1 MKHSLETE
9 LNATITRDDEG
20 IIRGITFVENSS
32 ASPVAASA
40 KSHVRRLAGT
50 IGVDIAE
57 LGELDRKATHLEP
70 KKSGPSFHL
79 ADEKRFFDTTTY
91 VYNQTYLDTP
101 VWGAG
106 ITATRHNESGRII
119 SIVNT
124 STTGVDA
131 ALPPARDI
139 NRYRKLF
146 SAGES
151 GPGAEESRSKQAQ
164 TTAATQLTEILAA
177 NLDGYDKD
185 KGRTTPEL
193 ISGRFYVYQLDRARR
208 QHDHPE
214 PQEKQERYPS
224 EPIEEEHLPT
234 LPLVKLPDALKDGSW
249 HLVAELIIRLP
260 IKEHQMN
267 WRLLVNVATGDILYL
282 RALTS
287 HVNGLVFT
295 YDPITSTGDTAN
307 DATQSNAVLNPLR
320 DDVELLGLDPAV
332 GGTQS
337 LTGEYVEVVNV
348 HNPNISPPT
357 EPEGVDFDYQ
367 VRTDEF
373 LAVNAYYHNDR
384 FFRLVEALGFPI
396 ATYFDGTSF
405 PIKVDH
411 RGFSGSNNGHCYGDG
426 DGIEHACY
434 GRIDNT
440 GGTPTGNASDWYLVL
455 HELGGHG
462 ILYDHVNTAN
472 FGFAHSAG
480 DSFGM
485 ILNDPYSGWHN
496 GGNNDRF
503 MLWPYSN
510 LGRRSDRDPA
520 AGWGWGGVNDVGS
533 YSSEQILSTTLFRA
547 YRSVGGDATALTRRE
562 FSAHLMTY
570 LMLRAVSTLS
580 PATNPGSPA
589 AFLDALLTADAGDWT
604 SRGLSGD
611 AYSKVLEWSF
621 EKQDLND
628 GDPPLVDVYIDDGRG
643 GEYEYLA
650 DHRATTTI
658 WNRHDPDGGSAHQ
671 DPVIGTNYAYVRVKN
686 RGSSIANLV
695 TVRGFHCKPLEG
707 HVWPTDFKSMDTPEI
722 GAPSIQPNNGEEIVV
737 GPFAWVPNPNE
748 DGDDSMMM
756 VVSAEGDPDNADKY
770 HAGRT
775 IEDWRLVPND
785 NNIATRTVQ
794 LRPRLVSVLPDAGAF
809 MNVCVGKVKD
819 MILTLS
825 NSGFGMLSIT
835 NIVSNSVEFVAPGVN
850 AYPIV
855 IDSGD
860 SIDIPIRFQPTSFGN
875 KTALI
880 TISSNDPGGPR
891 VIRVSGNAAPPR
903 LVSVIA
909 DNGDFGKTCI
919 GDFSDLPL
927 TLSNSAPCPLTI
939 QSITT
944 SSGEFV
950 LPSVLSF
957 PIVIGP
963 GDSLQ
968 IPIRFQPTGFG
979 TKTGTLTIKSD
990 DPQGPKT
997 IRVSGSAP
1005 AGRLS
1010 ITGSTC
1016 IGGVKACCA
1025 GERTLTL
1032 TNVGHCPLHVSHVG
1046 LTRPSKY
1053 WKLVNNPFPATLPP
1067 GASLDILIRYK
1078 AEEKCPRAQGLVI
1091 KTDDPKQPKTILDLL
1106 AYTVWEK
1113 ASGKACDE
1121 CGCSDC
1127 CCDRGC
1133 TPQSIDAC
1141 CFDEDSTEDG
1151 DPC

>member
-1 MKHSLETE
+1 MKHSLEAD
-9 LNATITRDDEG
+9 LNATITRDDDG
-20 IIRGITFVENSS
+20 TIRAITFTDNGS
-32 ASPVAASA
+32 ATPNNTSA
-40 KSHVRRLAGT
+40 KSHVRQLAGK
-50 IGVDIAE
+50 IGIDIEE
-57 LGELDRKATHLEP
+57 LGELDRKATYLEP

-79 ADEKRFFDTTTY
+79 ADEKTFFDTTTY
-91 VYNQTYLDTP
+91 VYAQTYLDTP

-106 ITATRHNESGRII
+106 ITSTINDETGRII

-124 STTGVDA
+124 STAGIDA
-131 ALPPARDI
+131 ELPPTRNI

-151 GPGAEESRSKQAQ
+151 GPGAEKSTSKQALG
-164 TTAATQLTEILAA
+164 AASKQLSDILGSC
-177 NLDGYDKD
+177 LDGPD
-185 KGRTTPEL
+185 KGKDRVTPEL

-214 PQEKQERYPS
+214 PKKKQEKYPQ
-224 EPIEEEHLPT
+224 EPIEGEHLPT
-234 LPLVKLPDALKDGSW
+234 LPLATLPDSLEDGSW
-249 HLVAELIIRLP
+249 HLVAELIVRLP
-260 IKEHQMN
+260 YEGHLMN
-267 WRLLVNVATGDILYL
+267 WRFLVSVATGDVLYL

-295 YDPITSTGDTAN
+295 YDPIISTGDTAN
-307 DATQSNAVLNPLR
+307 DASQSNAVLNPLR

-332 GGTQS
+332 AGTQS
-337 LTGEYVEVVNV
+337 LSGEYVQVINV

-357 EPEGVDFDYQ
+357 QPEGVDFDYD

-384 FFRLVEALGFPI
+384 FFRLVQDLGFPLD
-396 ATYFDGTSF
+396 TYFDGTNF

-411 RGFSGSNNGHCYGDG
+411 RGFGGSNNGHCIGDG
-426 DGIEHACY
+426 DGIDHTCY

-440 GGTPTGNASDWYLVL
+440 GGAPTGNASDWYLVL

-462 ILYDHVNTAN
+462 ILYDHVNSAN

-485 ILNDPYSGWHN
+485 ILNDPYSGWHD

-503 MLWPYSN
+503 MLWPYSA

-520 AGWGWGGVNDVGS
+520 AGWGWGGTNDVGS
-533 YSSEQILSTTLFRA
+533 YSSEQILSTTLFRV
-547 YRSVGGDATALTRRE
+547 YRSIGGDSTALTRRE
-562 FSAHLMTY
+562 FSAHLMSY

-589 AFLDALLTADAGDWT
+589 GFLDALLTADAGDWT
-604 SRGLSGD
+604 TRGLSGG
-611 AYSKVLEWSF
+611 AYEKVLEWSF
-621 EKQDLND
+621 ERQDLND

-650 DHRATTTI
+650 DHRATPTI
-658 WNRHDPDGGSAHQ
+658 WNRHQPDSGGAHQ

-695 TVRGFHCKPLEG
+695 NVRGFHCKPLAG
-707 HVWPTDFKSMDTPEI
+707 HVWPTEFKPMDTPEI
-722 GAPSIQPNNGEEIVV
+722 GAPSIQPNDGEEIIV
-737 GPFAWVPNPNE
+737 GPFAWVPNANE

-770 HAGRT
+770 HADRT

-785 NNIATRTVQ
+785 NNIAVRTVQ
-794 LRPRLVSVLPDAGAF
+794 LRPRLVTVLPDDGAF
-809 MNVCVGKVKD
+809 MNVCVGTSKD

-835 NIVSNSVEFVAPGVN
+835 NIASNSGEFVAPGVN
-850 AYPIV
+850 DYPIV
-855 IDSGD
+855 IASGD

-880 TISSNDPGGPR
+880 TVFSNDPDGAR
-891 VIRVSGNAAPPR
+891 VLRVSGKAAPPR
-903 LVSVIA
+903 LVSAIA
-909 DNGDFGKTCI
+909 DNGDFGKTCV
-919 GDFSDLPL
+919 GDFSDRML

-939 QSITT
+939 QSIA
-944 SSGEFV
+944 SSSTEFV

-968 IPIRFQPTGFG
+968 IPIRFQPSGFG
-979 TKTGTLTIKSD
+979 AKAGTLKINSD

-997 IRVSGSAP
+997 IQVTGTAPPGS
-1005 AGRLS
+1005 LS

-1032 TNVGHCPLHVSHVG
+1032 TNIGRCPLHVTHVG
-1046 LTRPSKY
+1046 LVRPSKY
-1053 WKLVNNPFPATLPP
+1053 WKLVNNPFPATLHP
-1067 GASLDILIRYK
+1067 GARLDILIRYK

-1091 KTDDPKQPKTILDLL
+1091 KSDDPERPEITLDLL

-1113 ASGKACDE
+1113 TPSKERCE
-1121 CGCSDC
+1121 CGCNEC

-1133 TPQSIDAC
+1133 TPQSLDAC
-1141 CFDEDSTEDG
+1141 CFDEDRAGED
-1151 DPC
+1151 DAC